1 LGPPNSRN
9 FSRRNETQPF
19 PPSPERMYT
28 LASSRNFMTPHMR
41 WSTGKRKTPRL
52 ADRQRVSNQTKALA
66 NEALAGR
73 GQAGPCLTDAAQE
86 AAPDAAVRHL
96 PLRRNPNDA
105 AAIIAARTSRG
116 HFTSLLGFGLAPL
129 NNKGADRRA
138 HCILI
143 ILHPHV
149 NGFRKTERGQ
159 RTDVQQSVPRFQLS
173 EDGGPRPEDGYA
185 GFGSASRFSEI
196 NSHYWLSTVRSDLFR
211 AGV

>member
-1 LGPPNSRN
+1 MASASQIKQKHLPAKHSPGGAKQGLALLMRPKRPLP
-9 FSRRNETQPF
+9 TL
-19 PPSPERMYT
+19 PS
-28 LASSRNFMTPHMR
+28 
-41 WSTGKRKTPRL
+41 
-52 ADRQRVSNQTKALA
+52 A
-66 NEALAGR
+66 N
-73 GQAGPCLTDAAQE
+73 
-86 AAPDAAVRHL
+86 L

-116 HFTSLLGFGLAPL
+116 HFTSLLGFGFAPL
-129 NNKGADRRA
+129 NNKGAGRRV